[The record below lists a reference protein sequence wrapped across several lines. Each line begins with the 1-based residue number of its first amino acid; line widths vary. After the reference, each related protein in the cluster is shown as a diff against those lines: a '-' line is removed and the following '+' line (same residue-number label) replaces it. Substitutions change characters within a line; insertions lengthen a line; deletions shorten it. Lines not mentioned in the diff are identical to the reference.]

1 MERTP
6 ITSQVIISD
15 FGGIDKATNPTHLG
29 PGQEGVALA
38 QEIQNAA
45 RDFRTGALASRR
57 GLIRV
62 TFTESFTIDA
72 RIDGFGALTI
82 YNKTI
87 VLYNTSNGTLRRLTS
102 PTRTSVEANT

>member
-1 MERTP
+1 MDRTP
-6 ITSQVIISD
+6 ITSQILINS
-15 FGGIDKATNPTHLG
+15 FGGVDKSTNPTHLG
-29 PGQEGVALA
+29 PGEEGVALA
-38 QEIQNAA
+38 QEIQNVA

-62 TFTESFTIDA
+62 TFTESFTTDG
-72 RIDGFGALTI
+72 RIDGFGAVTI